1 MTFHIFWLSV
11 QGQVR
16 SAVDHD
22 VCVTMM
28 HEPNLTVK
36 PHCSS
41 GIVPIISL
49 LKQHVRTL
57 LRLDPNKYFKEL
69 REYEDKMIQVEEAEQ
84 LRKGSVAE
92 KVAFGRCDK
101 KNEYSNRRISRDM
114 LSSSIRRSITQREEL
129 YDWDKLRGNMKVMKK
144 AASMATR
151 SIYGVVALTTLPV
164 MGVGLL
170 ALTISWNTIPIDIKP
185 GMVDILKLLTTVFQ
199 SFFAGIAIFVWDGNT
214 FLTFIDM
221 VMCILSPFADWYWV
235 NVCYNYGSLRSTD
248 IVLYCLLVGYMTAR
262 VWAKAVMPR
271 HKSLSTE
278 VGRFSVNRVNR
289 LDVVWTTRSASLVSE
304 ILPDL
309 LEVWETFGASWG
321 AENSLEVCR
330 ISIYITDR
338 DQEAC
343 SMLRRELLGTD
354 LYKSGTIHFG
364 RPDLPKVIEDH
375 TIDMICSRR
384 NSYSLLAF
392 CGSPSLGR
400 EIHHHKISNDM
411 MTSITGNKRHQME
424 FVSES
429 YGGVKASKK
438 IKVDGSESEMEYMQ
452 PLTTR
457 RNMSYFTSRGLPSK
471 RSFLMIQDEAA

>member
-1 MTFHIFWLSV
+1 
-11 QGQVR
+11 
-16 SAVDHD
+16 
-22 VCVTMM
+22 MM
-28 HEPNLTVK
+28 HASIMHESNLTVK
-36 PHCSS
+36 PHCST
-41 GIVPIISL
+41 GIVPLISL
-49 LKQHVRTL
+49 FKHHVRNL
-57 LRLDPNKYFKEL
+57 LRLDPKKYFKEL
-69 REYEDKMIQVEEAEQ
+69 VEDEHKTIDIEEAEL

-92 KVAFGRCDK
+92 KVTFGCRDK
-101 KNEYSNRRISRDM
+101 KNEYSSRRSSRDM
-114 LSSSIRRSITQREEL
+114 LSSSIRRRVARHDEL
-129 YDWDKLRGNMKVMKK
+129 HDWDKLRGNMKEMKK

-151 SIYGVVALTTLPV
+151 SIYGVVALTALPV

-185 GMVDILKLLTTVFQ
+185 GMVDILKLLTMLFQ

-214 FLTFIDM
+214 ILTYIDM

-235 NVCYNYGSLRSTD
+235 NVCEKYGSLPTTD
-248 IVLYCLLVGYMTAR
+248 ITLYCLLVGYMTAR

-271 HKSLSTE
+271 HKSRSAE
-278 VGRFSVNRVNR
+278 VGGFSVNRVNR

-309 LEVWETFGASWG
+309 LDVWETLGANWG
-321 AENSLEVCR
+321 AENRLKVCR

-354 LYKSGTIHFG
+354 LYKSGAIAFS

-375 TIDMICSRR
+375 TIDMICSKR

-411 MTSITGNKRHQME
+411 MTAITGNKRHQME

-438 IKVDGSESEMEYMQ
+438 VKVDDTESEMENMQ

-457 RNMSYFTSRGLPSK
+457 RNMSYFTGRGLPSK
-471 RSFLMIQDEAA
+471 RSSFQMIRDEATERA

>member
-1 MTFHIFWLSV
+1 
-11 QGQVR
+11 
-16 SAVDHD
+16 
-22 VCVTMM
+22 
-28 HEPNLTVK
+28 
-36 PHCSS
+36 
-41 GIVPIISL
+41 
-49 LKQHVRTL
+49 
-57 LRLDPNKYFKEL
+57 
-69 REYEDKMIQVEEAEQ
+69 MIQVEEAEQ

-92 KVAFGRCDK
+92 KVAFGSLDK
-101 KNEYSNRRISRDM
+101 KNEYSSRISSRDM
-114 LSSSIRRSITQREEL
+114 LSSSIRRSIVRHDEL
-129 YDWDKLRGNMKVMKK
+129 YDSDKLRGNMRDMKK

-151 SIYGVVALTTLPV
+151 SIYGVVALTALPV

-185 GMVDILKLLTTVFQ
+185 GMVDILKFLTMLFQ
-199 SFFAGIAIFVWDGNT
+199 SLFAGIAIFVWDGNT

-221 VMCILSPFADWYWV
+221 VMCILSPFADWNWV
-235 NVCYNYGSLRSTD
+235 KVCDKYGSLRFTD
-248 IVLYCLLVGYMTAR
+248 IVAYSLLVGYMTAR

-271 HKSLSTE
+271 HKSRSAE
-278 VGRFSVNRVNR
+278 VGRFSVNRVNK

-309 LEVWETFGASWG
+309 LDVWETLGATWG

-330 ISIYITDR
+330 ISIYVTDR

-354 LYKSGTIHFG
+354 LYQSGAIYFG
-364 RPDLPKVIEDH
+364 RPDLPKTIEDH
-375 TIDMICSRR
+375 TIDVICTKRK
-384 NSYSLLAF
+384 SYSLLAF

-411 MTSITGNKRHQME
+411 ITAITGNKRHQME

-438 IKVDGSESEMEYMQ
+438 IKVDERESEMENMQ

-457 RNMSYFTSRGLPSK
+457 RDMSYFTGRGLPSK
-471 RSFLMIQDEAA
+471 RNSFRIIRDVATEGLRP